1 MFIFEAILL
10 IVLFL
15 VAAIAGLP
23 IFLGL
28 LALGAALVFTVV
40 LVVIMSIL
48 MVADV
53 VYQILSWPFRKLR
66 SR

>member
-1 MFIFEAILL
+1 MLIFESILL

-23 IFLGL
+23 IILGL

-40 LVVIMSIL
+40 LVVITSIFI
-48 MVADV
+48 VADA
-53 VYQILSWPFRKLR
+53 VYQLLSWPFRKLR